1 MKVKREEELIP
12 LGDFC
17 AEEIHSS
24 CFEVLDEEERIIFI
38 RNMVDESLRDLFSP
52 FIRWAKEDAKMDET
66 EERVP
71 VKVLIY
77 SLGGDL
83 YAARSLFDL
92 MHSLPLEFITINV
105 GNCFSAA
112 FYIFMAGDC
121 RYTMPNGAFLI
132 HDGTVTSDGV
142 ACKAMSALNF
152 IKDLDSRINSELA
165 TRSHLSVP
173 MIETKGPLDWYFFSD
188 EALDLGVTHE
198 QIDNLVEVLYPYN

>member
-1 MKVKREEELIP
+1 MRVKREEELVP

-17 AEEIHSS
+17 AGEINST
-24 CFEVLDEEERIIFI
+24 CFEILDEEDRVVFI
-38 RNMVDESLRDLFSP
+38 RNMIDESLRDLFSP
-52 FIRWAKEDAKMDET
+52 FIRWAKEDAVKDET

-71 VKVLIY
+71 VKIMID

-92 MHSLPLEFITINV
+92 MHSLPLEFVTINV

-112 FYIFMAGDC
+112 FYIFMAGEW

-132 HDGTVTSDGV
+132 HDGTVTSDEV

-152 IKDLDSRINSELA
+152 VKSLDSRINSELA
-165 TRSHLSVP
+165 TQSKLSVS

-188 EALDLGVTHE
+188 EALELGVAHSVVT
-198 QIDNLVEVLYPYN
+198 NLAGLMF